1 MVKRIFFWFIIVA
14 NLIGASIGFTVYF
27 GQQFLSTNPLLWVFV
42 ADAPLYA
49 VLFVAAFFFR
59 GKPKPEALV
68 SRFRKLPDLSLLWF
82 LAFVGVLKYGFF
94 SVFTHL
100 LYFQFYFTPE
110 GWFMS
115 SVLFVATFLM
125 ITQLMLLIRIVKVK
139 ASFLLVGI
147 VWFLLNDIVDF
158 TLGLH
163 SRLPESSLGFMFPA
177 TMAMS
182 VGFTILSYLILKR
195 YSGSSMH
202 K

>member
-1 MVKRIFFWFIIVA
+1 MVKRIFFWFIIIA

-27 GQQFLSTNPLLWVFV
+27 GQQFLSTSPLLWLFV

-59 GKPKPEALV
+59 GKPRPEALR
-68 SRFRKLPDLSLLWF
+68 SRFKRLPDLSLLWF

-94 SVFTHL
+94 SVFTHI
-100 LYFQFYFTPE
+100 LYFPFYFTPE

-139 ASFLLVGI
+139 GTFLVVGI
-147 VWFLLNDIVDF
+147 VWFLLNDVIDF
-158 TLGLH
+158 TLGIN
-163 SRLPESSLGFMFPA
+163 SRLPESSLGFMFPV
-177 TMAMS
+177 TMVMS
-182 VGFTILSYLILKR
+182 AVFTILSYVILVKAT
-195 YSGSSMH
+195 SE
-202 K
+202 